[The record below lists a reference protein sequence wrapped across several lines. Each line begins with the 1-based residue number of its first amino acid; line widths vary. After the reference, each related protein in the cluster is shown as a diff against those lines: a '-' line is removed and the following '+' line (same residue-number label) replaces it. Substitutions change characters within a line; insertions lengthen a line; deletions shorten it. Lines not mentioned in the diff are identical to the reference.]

1 MFNSSTGGEKSTR
14 FSLWEQ
20 IPQLGPPDGGGTG
33 AEAPETERK
42 RCQRGTIKTTFMV
55 MDEWEEEGTRRMVA
69 QQVWGAM
76 VTALA
81 ASHSEEAEAD
91 FWPSWYACWHFCAEK
106 TQTIQDLSALSSLC

>member
-1 MFNSSTGGEKSTR
+1 M
-14 FSLWEQ
+14 WEQ
-20 IPQLGPPDGGGTG
+20 IPQLGPPDGGGGTK
-33 AEAPETERK
+33 PK
-42 RCQRGTIKTTFMV
+42 LQRLNADGVNAAQLTTFMV
-55 MDEWEEEGTRRMVA
+55 MDEWEEGGGRRMVA

-106 TQTIQDLSALSSLC
+106 TQTIQDLSAFFFPLLRKIQHKCCF